1 MHVRDLLENLGG
13 KGSETSTVELTS
25 EDDSVEIEVEFMFD
39 VEPTEYEGGY
49 VSSQGGVDLED
60 TKIQPFSFEKKRYT
74 EITPE
79 IVGYLDFP
87 VKFEKQNKALIDRA
101 QDEEKKTPLTQ
112 KETRELVNDYLAYM
126 FDNYVVDKIEI
137 PSKRYPMTR

>member
-1 MHVRDLLENLGG
+1 MLILAKIRCRSSEVSSHSHVIRVNSRSNGSIFMHVRDLLENLGG

-74 EITPE
+74 
-79 IVGYLDFP
+79 
-87 VKFEKQNKALIDRA
+87 DRKSTRLNSSHA
-101 QDEEKKTPLTQ
+101 NISYAVFCLKK
-112 KETRELVNDYLAYM
+112 
-126 FDNYVVDKIEI
+126 
-137 PSKRYPMTR
+137 